1 MGEVVYIPLS
11 QDTISKIERLKT
23 KNEGVG
29 EFIERLV
36 EEKIMAKEV
45 YTLQIEKMK
54 ELWNNEEDEIW
65 NNLK

>member
-11 QDTISKIERLKT
+11 QDIISKIERLKN
-23 KNEGVG
+23 KDEEVK
-29 EFIERLV
+29 EFIEKLV

-45 YTLQIEKMK
+45 SALQIEKMK
-54 ELWNNEEDEIW
+54 ELWDNEEDEIW

>member
-1 MGEVVYIPLS
+1 MGEIVYIPLS

>member
-11 QDTISKIERLKT
+11 QDTISKIERLKN
-23 KNEGVG
+23 KDEEVK
-29 EFIERLV
+29 EFIEKLV